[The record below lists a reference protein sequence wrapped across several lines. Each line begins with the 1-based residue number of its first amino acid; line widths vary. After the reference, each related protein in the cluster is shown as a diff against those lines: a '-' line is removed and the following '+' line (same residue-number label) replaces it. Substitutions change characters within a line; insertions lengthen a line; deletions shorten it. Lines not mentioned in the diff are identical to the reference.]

1 MLKLKD
7 NVYLK
12 ELEKFGFKYTENKS
26 SIVYFSNYKKPIG
39 GNIVLIIGAR
49 GRLMLTDFTAKDNL
63 TYIFSDG
70 LDVLF
75 DLFQAGLVEKV

>member
-1 MLKLKD
+1 MLKIKD
-7 NVYLK
+7 GINLK
-12 ELEKFGFKYTENKS
+12 ELEKFGFTYTENKCS
-26 SIVYFSNYKKPIG
+26 MGDFSNYKKLIG

-49 GRLMLTDFTAKDNL
+49 GRLMLADITEEGNW

-70 LDVLF
+70 FDVLF